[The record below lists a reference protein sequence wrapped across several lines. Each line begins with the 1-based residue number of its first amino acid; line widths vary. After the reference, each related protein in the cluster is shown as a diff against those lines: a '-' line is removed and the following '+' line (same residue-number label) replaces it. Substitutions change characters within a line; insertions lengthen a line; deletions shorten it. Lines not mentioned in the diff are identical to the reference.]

1 MTQHKYAVGQAVDLW
16 PNALDRHVP
25 AGRYTIQRQLPSETR
40 DLQYRVRHLADGHER
55 VVVES
60 QLRQPAP
67 GSRIP
72 A

>member
-25 AGRYTIQRQLPSETR
+25 SGRYTIQRQLPSETR
-40 DLQYRVRHLADGHER
+40 DLQYRVRHVADGHER

-60 QLRQPAP
+60 QLRQPAQSP
-67 GSRIP
+67 PVP